1 MKKGLAILV
10 LPVFILA
17 CSVEKKAQKSFKAGE
32 FQEVIDTYK
41 NVLAKNSND
50 ATANYYIA
58 ESYRRSNRP
67 KEAVE
72 FYEKALSMGVKNDT
86 IQLNYAYSL
95 KSDGKYEEAKK
106 QIDDYLRNVKDE
118 ELRKKANEQAE
129 GLEMLDILKEK
140 ESFYRVKN
148 LDLINTPNT
157 EYSPVYMDGYLYFTS
172 NRYSSKIYK
181 TTGTGFTNLY
191 RAATEGAVVD
201 STTIE
206 SLSEAINTVNI
217 NEGTLTFNP
226 AGTIMVFA
234 RGNGKKR
241 KDRSDVDL
249 YLSRLRNGRW
259 TAPQMIGTAV
269 NDPNYWDSTPAFS
282 RDGRTLYFASD
293 RPGGFGGVDIYSA
306 RLSSRGRFSQARNL
320 GPEINT
326 AGNDM
331 FPSIS
336 DDGHLYFASDG
347 HPGFGGLDLFKVN
360 RGGGRIEIENMGQP
374 MNSPADDFGINLF
387 KTDRGFFASNRDG
400 GKGDDDIYT
409 FLNQDPDLKVV
420 NYYLAGTTVTPN
432 ENDSLLVL
440 PNSTVKLLDY
450 KNDEIDIIET
460 GPDGRFLFRVY
471 EHEHYTLVG
480 SKKSQTERYL
490 TTRLPYTTVGR
501 AVDRTKLTEMVT
513 NITYDTLLVLE
524 KEEVNKVFVL
534 ENIYYDLD
542 RWEIRPDAA
551 IELDKLVTLLIDN
564 PEIKIE
570 LSSHTDSRQT
580 DAYNNRLSERRAKSA
595 VDYLVTQGID
605 PTRLVARGYGES
617 KPYKIRTSDGRE
629 IVLTENY
636 IESKLDVD
644 EREELHQL
652 NRRTEFKILEITQSQ
667 IEFDEDRFFKN
678 DGNKN

>member
-1 MKKGLAILV
+1 M